1 MKRHMQQTPLD
12 LPTLFRR
19 AERMFGGK
27 SITTAYDDGP
37 RRTSYAEWADRT
49 RRLGGVFDELGVS
62 RDGRVGTFC
71 WNSTQHLE
79 LYFAAPC
86 TGRVLHTLNS
96 RTFRVCSTRPVHG
109 AAKYSSRWLVEF
121 HEKVPTRPLGEIPS
135 WSRAPPNFRV
145 RAAQSA

>member
-1 MKRHMQQTPLD
+1 MQETPLV
-12 LPTLFRR
+12 LPTIFRR
-19 AERMFGGK
+19 AERLFGSK
-27 SITTAYDDGP
+27 SLVTASPDGAQRTT
-37 RRTSYAEWADRT
+37 YADWAART
-49 RRLGGVFDELGVS
+49 RKLGGALDQLGIS
-62 RDGRVGTFC
+62 PNGRVGTFS
-71 WNSTQHLE
+71 WNSTSHLE

-86 TGRVLHTLNS
+86 TGRVLHTLNV
-96 RTFRVCSTRPVHG
+96 RLFRVCSTRPVHG